1 MIALVQR
8 VQKASVTVDDVAV
21 GSIGRGLLIFL
32 GIHSQDGQR
41 EADWLVRKCVRLRI
55 FPDDAGQMNV
65 SVRDLGAD
73 ILLVSQFT
81 LYGNARKGHRPSFT
95 EAARPAVAEPLY
107 EYVKYRL
114 SKELGHPVA
123 SGSFGASMQVSL
135 VNDGPVTIWIERS
148 PEKTQNSQV
157 SQTEIR

>member
-8 VQKASVTVDDVAV
+8 VQKASVTVDGVTV

-32 GIHSQDGQR
+32 GIHSQDCQP

-55 FPDDAGQMNV
+55 FPDDAGQMNL
-65 SVRDLGAD
+65 SIRDISAE

-81 LYGNARKGHRPSFT
+81 LYGNATKGHRPSFI
-95 EAARPAVAEPLY
+95 EAARPEVAEPLY
-107 EYVKYRL
+107 EYVKHNL
-114 SKELGHPVA
+114 SGELGYPIVC
-123 SGSFGASMQVSL
+123 GSFGASMQVSL

-148 PEKTQNSQV
+148 PEKIQSSCV
-157 SQTEIR
+157 SQTEI